1 MTNPKESGA
10 RTKVGPH
17 NTINVAIED
26 LPEAGRRALKKEL
39 EEEEARVF
47 TNNTHLGDIYIS
59 CVFLQSSSEA
69 KQKKEE
75 SERGSIPWNTAGV
88 QCFLQAFQHKGDH
101 RQGTLSCLQE
111 RRDVLNRRQAHVDQ
125 DTGYPYELP
134 RQSPHLDGSITGNPM
149 HPRVGF
155 AQFHR

>member
-69 KQKKEE
+69 KKKKRVSGAQSHGTPLE
-75 SERGSIPWNTAGV
+75 SSA
-88 QCFLQAFQHKGDH
+88 
-101 RQGTLSCLQE
+101 SC
-111 RRDVLNRRQAHVDQ
+111 
-125 DTGYPYELP
+125 
-134 RQSPHLDGSITGNPM
+134 M
-149 HPRVGF
+149 HFSTRATTDRAP
-155 AQFHR
+155 